1 MSAGWRENNG
11 QPMTTFQEARAFLL
25 KYRTDYDKAVAEFR
39 WPDPVPFNWALDWFD
54 AELARN
60 PDSKDRPALWI
71 VDAGSNR
78 ETKLSFAALS
88 RRSNQVANFLR
99 AQGLKRGDHLLL
111 LLGNVIPLWE
121 TMLAAMKLGVVV
133 IPATTLLTPDELS
146 DRLDRGRARVVVASQ
161 DQIAKFAG
169 LGGDRLIRIVVNASA
184 KQDGW
189 LAYEQAAGFA
199 ESFQPD
205 GPTEAD
211 EPMLLYFT
219 SGTTAKPKLVRH
231 SQRSYP
237 VGGLSTMYWL
247 GLQPGDVHL
256 NISSPGWAKHA
267 WSCFFAPWNAGA
279 TVFVVNQ
286 PRFDAKGLLA
296 TIGRCGVTTLCA
308 PPTVWRLF
316 IQEKLATFKV
326 SLREVCGA
334 GEPLN
339 PEVIDQVRAAWG
351 LTIRDGYGQT
361 ETTALAGNSPGQK
374 LKVGSMGR
382 PLPGYRVR
390 ITDADGKE
398 AKEGEVTLLLGE
410 ERPAGLMQGYQ
421 GDDGKLSGADG
432 DLYRSGDVVFSDDE
446 GYLTFVGRSDDV
458 FKSSDYRISP
468 FELES
473 ILLEHEQVAEAAVVP
488 SPDPIRLAI
497 PKAYVL
503 LVAGAERSA
512 ETALSIFRHLHTRLA
527 PFKRIRRIELVT
539 ELPKTISGKIRRVQL
554 RRLEHDNDREDSL
567 RGREFREEDFPELQK
582 MRPAG
587 STENG

>member
-1 MSAGWRENNG
+1 
-11 QPMTTFQEARAFLL
+11 MTSFQQARAFLL
-25 KYRTDYDKAVAEFR
+25 KHRTDYDTAVKDFR
-39 WPDPVPFNWALDWFD
+39 WPDPVDFNWALDWFD
-54 AELARN
+54 AELACN
-60 PDSKDRPALWI
+60 EDSKARTALWI
-71 VDAGSNR
+71 VDAGSTR
-78 ETKLSFAALS
+78 ESKLSFESLS

-99 AQGLKRGDHLLL
+99 AQGLRRGDHLLL

-121 TMLAAMKLGVVV
+121 TMLASIKLGVVV
-133 IPATTLLTPDELS
+133 IPATTLLTPDELR
-146 DRLDRGRARVVVASQ
+146 DRLDRGRAKVVVASQ
-161 DQIAKFAG
+161 DQVAKFAG
-169 LGGDRLIRIVVNASA
+169 LGADKLVRIVVGASS
-184 KQDGW
+184 KHDGW
-189 LAYEQAAGFA
+189 LPFEDAASASETFA
-199 ESFQPD
+199 AD
-205 GPTEAD
+205 GPTNAD
-211 EPMLLYFT
+211 DPMLLYFT

-237 VGGLSTMYWL
+237 VGGLSTMFWL

-316 IQEKLATFKV
+316 IQERLATFKV

-339 PEVIDQVRAAWG
+339 PEVIDQVQAAWG

-374 LKVGSMGR
+374 VKIGSMGR
-382 PLPGYRVR
+382 PLPGYRVQ
-390 ITDADGKE
+390 ITDHDGLA
-398 AKEGEVTLLLGE
+398 AKEGEITLVLGA

-421 GDDGKLSGADG
+421 GDDGKLGGPDG
-432 DLYRSGDVVFSDDE
+432 ELYRSGDVVFADDD

-473 ILLEHEQVAEAAVVP
+473 ILLEHESVAEAAVVP

-503 LVAGAERSA
+503 LTAGAERSP

-554 RRLEHDNDREDSL
+554 RRLEHDNNRADAL
-567 RGREFREEDFPELQK
+567 RGLEFREEDFPELASL
-582 MRPAG
+582 RPAG
-587 STENG
+587 VEENLS

>member
-1 MSAGWRENNG
+1 
-11 QPMTTFQEARAFLL
+11 MTTFQQARAFLL
-25 KYRTDYDKAVAEFR
+25 KHRTDYDAAVKGFR

-54 AELARN
+54 AELARD
-60 PDSKDRPALWI
+60 PESRDRTALWI
-71 VDAGSNR
+71 VDAGTGQ

-88 RRSNQVANFLR
+88 ARSNQVANFLR

-111 LLGNVIPLWE
+111 LLGNVVPLWE

-133 IPATTLLTPDELS
+133 IPATTLLTPDELR
-146 DRLDRGRARVVVASQ
+146 DRLDRGRAMVVVATQ
-161 DQIAKFAG
+161 DQVAKFKG
-169 LGGDRLIRIVVNASA
+169 IGGDHLVRIVVGATS
-184 KQDGW
+184 KHDGW
-189 LAYEQAAGFA
+189 LSFEQAADASETFV
-199 ESFQPD
+199 PD
-205 GPTEAD
+205 GPTKAD
-211 EPMLLYFT
+211 DPVLLYFT

-231 SQRSYP
+231 SQRSYS
-237 VGGLSTMYWL
+237 VGHLSTMFWL

-286 PRFDAKGLLA
+286 PRFDAKALLA

-316 IQEKLATFKV
+316 IQEKLAEFKV

-339 PEVIDQVRAAWG
+339 PEVIDQVKAAWG
-351 LTIRDGYGQT
+351 LIIRDGYGQT

-374 LKVGSMGR
+374 VKIGSMGR
-382 PLPGYRVR
+382 PLPGYRVQ
-390 ITDADGKE
+390 ITDIDGRL
-398 AKEGEVTLLLGE
+398 AREGEVTLVLGAD
-410 ERPAGLMQGYQ
+410 RPAGLMQGYQ
-421 GDDGKLSGADG
+421 GEGGKLNGAHG
-432 DLYRSGDVVFSDDE
+432 DLYRSGDVVFADDE

-473 ILLEHEQVAEAAVVP
+473 ILLEHESVAEAAVVP

-503 LVAGAERSA
+503 LVSDAPRSP
-512 ETALSIFRHLHTRLA
+512 ETALSIFNHLHTRLA
-527 PFKRIRRIELVT
+527 PFKRIRKIELVT

-554 RRLEHDNDREDSL
+554 RRLEHDNVRDDAL
-567 RGREFREEDFPELQK
+567 RGMEFREDEFPELQK
-582 MRPAG
+582 VRTAG
-587 STENG
+587 LES

>member
-1 MSAGWRENNG
+1 
-11 QPMTTFQEARAFLL
+11 MTTFQEARAFLL
-25 KYRTDYDKAVAEFR
+25 QHRTDYETAVKGFR

-54 AELARN
+54 AELAQN
-60 PDSKDRPALWI
+60 PESRDRAALWI
-71 VDAGSNR
+71 VDAGSDR

-88 RRSNQVANFLR
+88 RRSNQVANFLH

-111 LLGNVIPLWE
+111 LLGNVVPLWE
-121 TMLAAMKLGVVV
+121 TMLAAIKLGVVV
-133 IPATTLLTPDELS
+133 IPATTLLTSDELR
-146 DRLDRGRARVVVASQ
+146 DRLERGKARAVVATQ
-161 DQIAKFAG
+161 DQIGKFAA
-169 LGGDRLIRIVVNASA
+169 LGSENLVRIVVGATSP
-184 KQDGW
+184 QDGW
-189 LAYEQAAGFA
+189 LPFDQAADASETFT
-199 ESFQPD
+199 PD
-205 GPTEAD
+205 GPTNAD
-211 EPMLLYFT
+211 DPMLLYFT

-237 VGGLSTMYWL
+237 VGHLSTMYWI

-286 PRFDAKGLLA
+286 PRFDAKALLA

-316 IQEKLATFKV
+316 IQEKLSTFKV

-339 PEVIDQVRAAWG
+339 PEVIDQVRAAWA

-361 ETTALAGNSPGQK
+361 ETAALAGNSPGQK
-374 LKVGSMGR
+374 VKIGSMGR
-382 PLPGYRVR
+382 PLPGYRVE
-390 ITDADGKE
+390 ITDLDGNPTQ
-398 AKEGEVTLLLGE
+398 EGEVTLVLGAD
-410 ERPAGLMQGYQ
+410 RPAGLMQGYQ
-421 GDDGKLSGADG
+421 GEDGKLSGAG
-432 DLYRSGDVVFSDDE
+432 GAIYRSGDVVFSDDE
-446 GYLTFVGRSDDV
+446 GYLTFVGRTDDV

-473 ILLEHEQVAEAAVVP
+473 VLLEHEAVAEAAVVP

-503 LVAGAERSA
+503 LVSGVERTP
-512 ETALSIFRHLHTRLA
+512 ETALSIFSHLHIRLA
-527 PFKRIRRIELVT
+527 PFKRIRKIELVT

-554 RRLEHDNDREDSL
+554 RRLEHEDNREDSL
-567 RGREFREEDFPELQK
+567 RGVEFREEEFPELQ
-582 MRPAG
+582 RLRSSG
-587 STENG
+587 SEN

>member
-1 MSAGWRENNG
+1 
-11 QPMTTFQEARAFLL
+11 MTTFQDARSFLL
-25 KYRTDYDKAVAEFR
+25 KHRADYETAIRGFR
-39 WPDPVPFNWALDWFD
+39 WPDPAPFNWALDWFD

-60 PDSKDRPALWI
+60 PESRDRAALWI
-71 VDAGSNR
+71 VDAANNR
-78 ETKLSFAALS
+78 DTKLSFETLS

-99 AQGLKRGDHLLL
+99 DRGLERGDHLLL
-111 LLGNVIPLWE
+111 LLGNVVPLWE
-121 TMLAAMKLGVVV
+121 IMLAAIKLGVVV
-133 IPATTLLTPDELS
+133 IPASTLLTPDELR
-146 DRLDRGRARVVVASQ
+146 DRLDRGRVKAVVASQ
-161 DQIAKFAG
+161 DQVAKFAG
-169 LGGDRLIRIVVNASA
+169 IGADSMLRIVVGASSA
-184 KQDGW
+184 HEGW
-189 LAYEQAAGFA
+189 RSYEETAGLSETF
-199 ESFQPD
+199 SPD
-205 GPTEAD
+205 GATDPND
-211 EPMLLYFT
+211 PMLLYFT

-237 VGGLSTMYWL
+237 VGALSTMYWL

-267 WSCFFAPWNAGA
+267 WSCLFAPWNAGA

-296 TIGRCGVTTLCA
+296 TIARCGVTTLCA

-316 IQEKLATFKV
+316 IQEKLADFKV

-339 PEVIDQVRAAWG
+339 PEVIDQVRSAWG

-374 LKVGSMGR
+374 VKVGSMGR
-382 PLPGYRVR
+382 PMPGYRVQV
-390 ITDADGKE
+390 TDADGY
-398 AKEGEVTLLLGE
+398 ATKEGEISLLLGVD
-410 ERPAGLMQGYQ
+410 RPAGLMQGYQ

-432 DLYRSGDVVFSDDE
+432 EFYRTGDVVFADEE

-473 ILLEHEQVAEAAVVP
+473 VLLEHDGVAEAAVVP
-488 SPDPIRLAI
+488 CPDPIRLAI

-503 LVAGAERSA
+503 LVSGVQRSPQ
-512 ETALSIFRHLHTRLA
+512 TALSIFRHLHMRLS

-539 ELPKTISGKIRRVQL
+539 ELPKTISGKIRRVHL
-554 RRLEHDNDREDSL
+554 RRLEHDNDRGDAL
-567 RGREFREEDFPELQK
+567 RGQEFREEDFPELQK
-582 MRPAG
+582 LRSSAE
-587 STENG
+587 S

>member
-1 MSAGWRENNG
+1 
-11 QPMTTFQEARAFLL
+11 MTTFQESRAFLL
-25 KYRTDYDKAVAEFR
+25 AHRTDYDKAVADFR
-39 WPDPVPFNWALDWFD
+39 WPDAAPFNWALDWFD
-54 AELARN
+54 AELARTA
-60 PDSKDRPALWI
+60 DSKDRAALWI
-71 VDAGSNR
+71 VDAGHNR

-88 RRSNQVANFLR
+88 RRSSQVANFLR

-111 LLGNVIPLWE
+111 LLGNVVPLWE

-146 DRLDRGRARVVVASQ
+146 DRLDRGRARVVVAAQ
-161 DQIAKFAG
+161 EQIAKFAG
-169 LGGDRLIRIVVNASA
+169 LGSEKLVRIVVNAPS
-184 KQDGW
+184 KQEGW
-189 LAYEQAAGFA
+189 LPYEQSADFP
-199 ESFQPD
+199 ESFTPD
-205 GPTEAD
+205 GPTQPD
-211 EPMLLYFT
+211 DPMLLYFT

-247 GLQPGDVHL
+247 GLQPGDIHL

-316 IQEKLATFKV
+316 IQEKLAAFKV

-339 PEVIDQVRAAWG
+339 PEVIDQVRTAWG

-374 LKVGSMGR
+374 VKVGSMGR
-382 PLPGYRVR
+382 PLPGYRVQ
-390 ITDADGKE
+390 ITDVDGHIT
-398 AKEGEVTLLLGE
+398 KEGEITLVLGA

-432 DLYRSGDVVFSDDE
+432 AQYRSGDVVFADEE

-473 ILLEHEQVAEAAVVP
+473 ILLEHELVAEAAVVP

-503 LVAGAERSA
+503 LVSSAARSP
-512 ETALSIFRHLHTRLA
+512 ETALSIFRHLHARLA
-527 PFKRIRRIELVT
+527 PFKRIRRLELVS

-554 RRLEHDNDREDSL
+554 RRLEHDNDRNNSL
-567 RGREFREEDFPELQK
+567 RGVEFREEDFPELQK
-582 MRPAG
+582 VRSSG
-587 STENG
+587 SES

>member
-1 MSAGWRENNG
+1 
-11 QPMTTFQEARAFLL
+11 MTTFQDARAFLL
-25 KYRTDYDKAVAEFR
+25 KHRTDYDAAVKGFR
-39 WPDPVPFNWALDWFD
+39 WPDSVPFNWALDWFD
-54 AELARN
+54 AGLARD
-60 PDSKDRPALWI
+60 PEAKDLIALWI
-71 VDAGSNR
+71 VDAGHDR

-88 RRSNQVANFLR
+88 QRSSQVANFLR

-111 LLGNVIPLWE
+111 LLGNVVPLWE

-133 IPATTLLTPDELS
+133 IPATTLLTPDELQ
-146 DRLDRGRARVVVASQ
+146 DRLDRGRARAVVATQ
-161 DQIAKFAG
+161 DQVGKFAA
-169 LGGDRLIRIVVNASA
+169 LRSDNLVRIVVGATGRHE
-184 KQDGW
+184 GW
-189 LAYEQAAGFA
+189 LPFEQAAEFPEA
-199 ESFQPD
+199 FTPD

-211 EPMLLYFT
+211 DPMLLYFT

-237 VGGLSTMYWL
+237 VGHLSTMYWL

-296 TIGRCGVTTLCA
+296 TIARCGVTTLCA

-316 IQEKLATFKV
+316 IQERLSDFKV
-326 SLREVCGA
+326 NVREACGA

-361 ETTALAGNSPGQK
+361 ETAAIVGNSPGQTV
-374 LKVGSMGR
+374 KVGSMGR
-382 PLPGYRVR
+382 PLPGYRVQ
-390 ITDADGKE
+390 ITDLDGHIT
-398 AKEGEVTLLLGE
+398 KEGEVSLVLRAG
-410 ERPAGLMQGYQ
+410 RPAGLMQGYQ
-421 GDDGKLSGADG
+421 GEDGKLSGADG
-432 DLYRSGDVVFSDDE
+432 ALYRSGDVVFADDE

-473 ILLEHEQVAEAAVVP
+473 VLLEHEQVAEAAVVP
-488 SPDPIRLAI
+488 SPDPIRLAL

-503 LVAGAERSA
+503 LVAGAERTP
-512 ETALSIFRHLHTRLA
+512 ETALSIFKHLHTRLA

-554 RRLEHDNDREDSL
+554 RRLEHDNNRNDPL
-567 RGREFREEDFPELQK
+567 RGREFREDEFPELQT
-582 MRPAG
+582 MRTAG
-587 STENG
+587 SEHH

>member
-1 MSAGWRENNG
+1 
-11 QPMTTFQEARAFLL
+11 MTTFQEARAFLL
-25 KYRTDYDKAVAEFR
+25 HNRRDYETAVRDFR

-54 AELARN
+54 ELAK
-60 PDSKDRPALWI
+60 DAEAKDRPALWI
-71 VDAGSNR
+71 VDAAQDKQ
-78 ETKLSFAALS
+78 TKLSFAALS
-88 RRSNQVANFLR
+88 QRSNQVANFLR

-111 LLGNVIPLWE
+111 LLGNVVPLWE
-121 TMLAAMKLGVVV
+121 TMLAAIKLGVVV
-133 IPATTLLTPDELS
+133 IPATTLLTAEELR
-146 DRLDRGRARVVVASQ
+146 DRLDRGKAKAVVAAE
-161 DQIAKFAG
+161 DQVAKFASLTFAS
-169 LGGDRLIRIVVNASA
+169 LGAENVVRIVVGAAS
-184 KQDGW
+184 DGW
-189 LAYEQAAGFA
+189 LSYDEAAKSS
-199 ESFQPD
+199 ESFAAD
-205 GPTEAD
+205 GPTKAD
-211 EPMLLYFT
+211 DPMLLYFT

-237 VGGLSTMYWL
+237 VGHLSTMYWI
-247 GLQPGDVHL
+247 GLKPGDVHL

-316 IQEKLATFKV
+316 IQENLASFKV

-339 PEVIDQVRAAWG
+339 PEVIDQVQAAWG

-361 ETTALAGNSPGQK
+361 ETAALAGNSPGQK
-374 LKVGSMGR
+374 IKVGSMGR
-382 PLPGYRVR
+382 PLPGYRVQVS
-390 ITDADGKE
+390 DADGHP
-398 AKEGEVTLLLGE
+398 AREGEVALLLGAD
-410 ERPAGLMQGYQ
+410 RPAGLMQGYQ
-421 GDDGKLSGADG
+421 GDDGALSGAEG
-432 DLYRSGDVVFSDDE
+432 ELYRSGDVVFEDEE

-473 ILLEHEQVAEAAVVP
+473 VLLEHELVAEAAVVP

-497 PKAYVL
+497 PKAFVL
-503 LVAGAERSA
+503 LTSGAERTP
-512 ETALSIFRHLHTRLA
+512 ETALSIFRYLHTRLA
-527 PFKRIRRIELVT
+527 PFKRIRRLEIVT

-554 RRLEHDNDREDSL
+554 RRLERDDDRSDPL
-567 RGREFREEDFPELQK
+567 RGREFREEDFPELPK
-582 MRPAG
+582 TR
-587 STENG
+587 SET

>member
-1 MSAGWRENNG
+1 
-11 QPMTTFQEARAFLL
+11 MTTFQEARAFLL
-25 KYRTDYDKAVAEFR
+25 KHRTDYDAAVKGFR
-39 WPDPVPFNWALDWFD
+39 WPEPVAFNWALDWFD
-54 AELARN
+54 AELAQSA
-60 PDSKDRPALWI
+60 DSRDRTALWI
-71 VDAGSNR
+71 VDAGSDR
-78 ETKLSFAALS
+78 QTKLSFAALS
-88 RRSNQVANFLR
+88 RRSSQVANFLR

-111 LLGNVIPLWE
+111 LLGNVVPLWE

-133 IPATTLLTPDELS
+133 IPATTLLTPDELR
-146 DRLDRGRARVVVASQ
+146 DRLDRGRARAVVATQ
-161 DQIAKFAG
+161 DQVAKFAR
-169 LGGDRLIRIVVNASA
+169 LGAADLVRIVVGASDA
-184 KQDGW
+184 QEGW
-189 LAYEQAAGFA
+189 LPFEQAAGFP
-199 ESFQPD
+199 ETFVPD
-205 GPTEAD
+205 GPTEAND
-211 EPMLLYFT
+211 PMLLYFT

-237 VGGLSTMYWL
+237 VGHLSTMYWL

-316 IQEKLATFKV
+316 IQERLSDFKV
-326 SLREVCGA
+326 NLREACGA

-361 ETTALAGNSPGQK
+361 ETAAIVGNSPGQK
-374 LKVGSMGR
+374 VKIGSMGR
-382 PLPGYRVR
+382 PLPGYRVE
-390 ITDADGKE
+390 ITDVDGHVTR
-398 AKEGEVTLLLGE
+398 EGEVTLKLGAD
-410 ERPAGLMQGYQ
+410 RPAGLMQGYQ
-421 GDDGKLSGADG
+421 SEDGKLAGADG
-432 DLYRSGDVVFSDDE
+432 AIYRSGDVVFVDDE

-473 ILLEHEQVAEAAVVP
+473 VLLEHEAVAEAAVVP
-488 SPDPIRLAI
+488 SPDPIRLAV

-503 LVAGAERSA
+503 LTAGADRSP
-512 ETALSIFRHLHTRLA
+512 ETALSIFKHLHEHLA
-527 PFKRIRRIELVT
+527 PFKRIRRVELVS

-554 RRLEHDNDREDSL
+554 RRLEHDDNRNDAL
-567 RGREFREEDFPELQK
+567 RGTEFREEDFPELQK
-582 MRPAG
+582 IRTAG
-587 STENG
+587 LEQ

>member
-1 MSAGWRENNG
+1 
-11 QPMTTFQEARAFLL
+11 MTTFQEARAFLL
-25 KYRTDYDKAVAEFR
+25 RHRTEYDKAVADFR
-39 WPDPVPFNWALDWFD
+39 WPDPAPFNWALDWFD
-54 AELARN
+54 AELACNADSRN
-60 PDSKDRPALWI
+60 RPALWI

-88 RRSNQVANFLR
+88 SRSNQVANFLR

-133 IPATTLLTPDELS
+133 IPATTLLTPEELR
-146 DRLDRGRARVVVASQ
+146 DRLDRGRAKVVVASQ
-161 DQIAKFAG
+161 DQVATFTG
-169 LGGDRLIRIVVNASA
+169 LGGDALIRIVVGAAS
-184 KQDGW
+184 KYEGW
-189 LAYEQAAGFA
+189 LAYEEAADFP
-199 ESFQPD
+199 EDFTPD
-205 GPTEAD
+205 GPTGPED
-211 EPMLLYFT
+211 PVLLYFT

-237 VGGLSTMYWL
+237 IGGLSTMYWL

-374 LKVGSMGR
+374 VKVGSMGR
-382 PLPGYRVR
+382 PLPGFQVR
-390 ITDADGKE
+390 ITDSDGHPTR
-398 AKEGEVTLLLGE
+398 EGEVSLMLGDD
-410 ERPAGLMQGYQ
+410 RPAGLMQGYQ
-421 GDDGKLSGADG
+421 GDDGTLSGADG
-432 DLYRSGDVVFSDDE
+432 DLYRSGDVVFADDE

-473 ILLEHEQVAEAAVVP
+473 ILLEHELVAEAAVVP

-503 LVAGAERSA
+503 LVAGAARSP
-512 ETALSIFRHLHTRLA
+512 ETALSIFQHLHVRLA

-554 RRLEHDNDREDSL
+554 RRLEHDNNRDDAL
-567 RGREFREEDFPELQK
+567 RGQEFREEDFPELQK
-582 MRPAG
+582 VRSAG
-587 STENG
+587 SAES